1 MFQNFADTNQRHLT
15 PARIA
20 ALRSRL
26 DVLGIDGLI
35 IPRADQFQG
44 EYVPAGAERLN
55 WLTGF
60 SGSAGSAIVLES
72 TAAIFIDGRYTLQV
86 RDQIDLDLIT
96 PLQVPEASPYD
107 WVTKHVPRGGKLGF
121 DPWLLTIRDAERF
134 DAACRAAGAELVALD
149 TNPIDSI
156 WQDRPA
162 VQAKPVEQQPLQF
175 AGTSSTDKL
184 RDIANG
190 LQQRGASACVLT
202 QTDAVA
208 WLFNIRGHDIPHTP
222 AVLAFA
228 VVHRDA
234 SADLFLDPSRI
245 DEDARDALNQANVR
259 LVAPGLMIET
269 LQTLGS
275 AEAVVELDFAWA
287 AEALRRTLTAS
298 SATVSNQTSPCT
310 LPRATKNRAELEGAR
325 AAHLRDGVPMARFLR
340 WLDVNASSGQL
351 DEISAA
357 RKLEA
362 LRAETGE
369 LRDLSFD
376 TISGTGPHAAIPHY
390 RVSETSN
397 LPIEKDRIYLV
408 DSGAQY
414 VDGTTDITRTIIAGS
429 PTPEMMDRF
438 TRVLRGMINLSRA
451 RFPAGTTGGHLDPL
465 ARLPLWEAGLDFDHG
480 TGHGVGSYLSVHEG
494 PQRFSKADR
503 TVLQPG
509 MILSNE
515 PGYYKAGDYGIRIEN
530 LLVVHEAAPIEGGER
545 PMHWFE
551 TLTFSP
557 IDRNLV
563 EPSIMS
569 DAELDWLNDYHSQ
582 VVRKISPRLESDEDQ
597 AWLQAACAPISR
609 QYQ

>member
-20 ALRSRL
+20 DLRTRL
-26 DVLGIDGLI
+26 ETLGIDGLI
-35 IPRADQFQG
+35 VPRADEFQG

-60 SGSAGSAIVLES
+60 SGSAGSAVVLKS

-86 RDQIDLDLIT
+86 REQIDLDLLT
-96 PLQVPEASPYD
+96 PLQVPDESPHI
-107 WVTKHVPRGGKLGF
+107 WVSANLPDGGKLGF
-121 DPWLLTIRDAERF
+121 DPWLLTIRDAERY
-134 DAACRAAGAELVALD
+134 DAACREAGAELVALD
-149 TNPIDSI
+149 SNPIDAI
-156 WQDRPA
+156 WTDRPSA
-162 VQAKPVEQQPLQF
+162 PARPVVQQPLQF
-175 AGTSSTDKL
+175 AGVSSADKL
-184 RDIANG
+184 RAIAKG
-190 LQQRGASACVLT
+190 LQQRGASACLLT

-208 WLFNIRGHDIPHTP
+208 WAFNIRGSDIPHTP
-222 AVLAFA
+222 AVLAFTII
-228 VVHRDA
+228 HDDA
-234 SADLFLDPSRI
+234 SADLFLDPARI

-259 LVAPGLMIET
+259 LASPDMMTEA
-269 LQTLGS
+269 LQALGA
-275 AEAVVELDFAWA
+275 AEARVELDFSWA
-287 AEALRRTLTAS
+287 AEALRRTLNS
-298 SATVSNQTSPCT
+298 SGATVSHHESPCT

-325 AAHLRDGVPMARFLR
+325 AAHLRDAVPIARFLR
-340 WLDVNASSGQL
+340 WLSINAPAGQL

-357 RKLEA
+357 KKLES
-362 LRAETGE
+362 LRTETGE

-376 TISGTGPHAAIPHY
+376 TISGAGPHAAIPHY

-397 LPIEKDRIYLV
+397 LPLEKDRIYLV

-414 VDGTTDITRTIIAGS
+414 VDGTTDITRTIITGT
-429 PTPEMMDRF
+429 PTQEMKDRF

-451 RFPAGTTGGHLDPL
+451 RFPSGTTGGHLDPL
-465 ARLPLWEAGLDFDHG
+465 ARAPLWEAGLDFDHG

-494 PQRFSKADR
+494 PQRFSKADK

-530 LLVVHEAAPIEGGER
+530 LLVVREAEAIDGGER

-551 TLTFSP
+551 TITFSP

-563 EPSIMS
+563 EPAIMT
-569 DAELDWLNDYHSQ
+569 DAELDWLNDYHAQ
-582 VVRKISPRLESDEDQ
+582 VAKKIAPRLENDADQ
-597 AWLQAACAPISR
+597 AWLQAACAPITR
-609 QYQ
+609 

>member
-1 MFQNFADTNQRHLT
+1 MFQNFTDTNQRHLT

-20 ALRSRL
+20 DLRARF
-26 DVLGIDGLI
+26 DTLGIDGLVV
-35 IPRADQFQG
+35 PRADEFQG

-60 SGSAGSAIVLES
+60 SGSAGSAVILKS
-72 TAAIFIDGRYTLQV
+72 TAAIFVDGRYTLQV
-86 RDQIDLDLIT
+86 REQVDLDIIT
-96 PLQVPEASPYD
+96 PLQVPDESPHT
-107 WVTKHVPRGGKLGF
+107 WVGQNICEGGKLGF
-121 DPWLLTIRDAERF
+121 DPWLLTIRDADGF

-149 TNPIDSI
+149 SNPIDTI
-156 WQDRPA
+156 WKDRPA
-162 VQAKPVEQQPLQF
+162 APAKPVVQQPLQF
-175 AGTSSTDKL
+175 AGVSGADKL
-184 RDIANG
+184 HVIAEG
-190 LQQRGASACVLT
+190 LQERNATACVLT

-208 WLFNIRGHDIPHTP
+208 WVFNIRGSDIPHTP
-222 AVLAFA
+222 AVLAFTI
-228 VVHRDA
+228 VHDDA
-234 SADLFLDPSRI
+234 SADLFLDPARI
-245 DEDARDALNQANVR
+245 DEDARDALTQANVR
-259 LVAPGLMIET
+259 LSPPEKMTEV
-269 LQTLGS
+269 LQALG
-275 AEAVVELDFAWA
+275 AAAANVELDFPWA

-298 SATVSNQTSPCT
+298 GATVTHRESPCT

-325 AAHLRDGVPMARFLR
+325 AAHLRDGVPMAQFLR
-340 WLDVNASSGQL
+340 WLDVNAPAGEL

-357 RKLEA
+357 RQLES
-362 LRAETGE
+362 LRAQTGE

-376 TISGTGPHAAIPHY
+376 TISGAGPHAAIPHY

-414 VDGTTDITRTIIAGS
+414 VDGTTDITRTVIVGT
-429 PTPEMMDRF
+429 PTAEMKDRF
-438 TRVLRGMINLSRA
+438 TRVLSGMINLSRA

-465 ARLPLWEAGLDFDHG
+465 ARAPLWEAGLDFDHG

-515 PGYYKAGDYGIRIEN
+515 PGYYKAGEYGIRIEN
-530 LLVVHEAAPIEGGER
+530 LLVVREAEAIAGGER

-551 TLTFSP
+551 TLTFTP

-563 EPSIMS
+563 EPAIMS
-569 DAELDWLNDYHSQ
+569 DAELDWLNDYHAQ
-582 VVRKISPRLESDEDQ
+582 VHKKIAPRLESEQDR
-597 AWLQAACAPISR
+597 AWLEAACAPITR
-609 QYQ
+609 

>member
-26 DVLGIDGLI
+26 DALGIDGLI
-35 IPRADQFQG
+35 IPRADEFQG

-175 AGTSSTDKL
+175 AGTSSADKL

-190 LQQRGASACVLT
+190 LQQRAASACVLT

-228 VVHRDA
+228 VVHQRC
-234 SADLFLDPSRI
+234 
-245 DEDARDALNQANVR
+245 
-259 LVAPGLMIET
+259 
-269 LQTLGS
+269 
-275 AEAVVELDFAWA
+275 
-287 AEALRRTLTAS
+287 LRRS
-298 SATVSNQTSPCT
+298 
-310 LPRATKNRAELEGAR
+310 
-325 AAHLRDGVPMARFLR
+325 VP
-340 WLDVNASSGQL
+340 
-351 DEISAA
+351 
-357 RKLEA
+357 
-362 LRAETGE
+362 
-369 LRDLSFD
+369 
-376 TISGTGPHAAIPHY
+376 GP
-390 RVSETSN
+390 VQN
-397 LPIEKDRIYLV
+397 
-408 DSGAQY
+408 
-414 VDGTTDITRTIIAGS
+414 
-429 PTPEMMDRF
+429 
-438 TRVLRGMINLSRA
+438 
-451 RFPAGTTGGHLDPL
+451 
-465 ARLPLWEAGLDFDHG
+465 
-480 TGHGVGSYLSVHEG
+480 
-494 PQRFSKADR
+494 
-503 TVLQPG
+503 
-509 MILSNE
+509 
-515 PGYYKAGDYGIRIEN
+515 
-530 LLVVHEAAPIEGGER
+530 
-545 PMHWFE
+545 
-551 TLTFSP
+551 
-557 IDRNLV
+557 
-563 EPSIMS
+563 
-569 DAELDWLNDYHSQ
+569 
-582 VVRKISPRLESDEDQ
+582 
-597 AWLQAACAPISR
+597 
-609 QYQ
+609 